1 MPKKLHLYQKGSII
15 YVYLKKVFMSKIS
28 FDLFKQSCEERGY
41 NERIYEDRN
50 VFVLYSNNG
59 IKCEIKKNH
68 YTIGWLA
75 KPEDVKVMRE
85 KFIEAGFSE
94 KFGKRAEKRKDE
106 KDFINV
112 HFDGDILESFW
123 ILVGVIESIET
134 IVRKVRGQA
143 IKPIAREVSERNIFE
158 KIAKTLK
165 FHIDIEHGFG
175 LDNPRASLESD
186 SIDHL
191 ITIGE
196 SVNRTKENTYREHI
210 VPCVMIYNQAIK
222 MIQENCTI
230 TEIAQML
237 KQNLAI
243 VLITNEEAE
252 LLDNELDMQTS
263 MPENWKF
270 GDSVFARLDAAQ
282 IRLK

>member
-1 MPKKLHLYQKGSII
+1 
-15 YVYLKKVFMSKIS
+15 MSKIS
-28 FDLFKQSCEERGY
+28 FSLFKESCNERGY
-41 NERIYEDRN
+41 TERIFEDRN

-75 KPEDVKVMRE
+75 RPEDVAEMRKQILEQGFTE
-85 KFIEAGFSE
+85 K
-94 KFGKRAEKRKDE
+94 KGKRSESRKDA
-106 KDFINV
+106 KDFINIE
-112 HFDGDILESFW
+112 FDGDVLENFW
-123 ILVGVIESIET
+123 IIVGTIEAITT

-143 IKPIAREVSERNIFE
+143 IKPIPREVSERNIFE
-158 KIAKTLK
+158 KIAKRFKYFLEAE
-165 FHIDIEHGFG
+165 DGFG
-175 LDNPRASLESD
+175 LENTRSLLEGD

-196 SVNRTKENTYREHI
+196 SVKRTKENTYREHI
-210 VPCVMIYNQAIK
+210 VPCIMIYNEAMTMTMEK
-222 MIQENCTI
+222 RSV
-230 TEIAQML
+230 TEVAQMI
-237 KQNLAI
+237 KNNLAI

-270 GDSVFARLDAAQ
+270 GDDVFARLVTAQ
-282 IRLK
+282 IQLK

>member
-1 MPKKLHLYQKGSII
+1 
-15 YVYLKKVFMSKIS
+15 MSQIS
-28 FDLFKQSCEERGY
+28 FDLFKQSCEDRGY
-41 NERIYEDRN
+41 TERIYHDRG
-50 VFVLYSNNG
+50 VLVLYSNNG

-75 KPEDVKVMRE
+75 RPEDVATMRQQ
-85 KFIEAGFSE
+85 FIDAGFSE
-94 KFGKRAEKRKDE
+94 KTGKRSEKRKDE
-106 KDFINV
+106 KDFINI
-112 HFDGDILESFW
+112 HFDGDVLESFW
-123 ILVGVIESIET
+123 ELVGIIESITT

-158 KIAKTLK
+158 KIAKRFK
-165 FHIDIEHGFG
+165 YFIDSEDGFG
-175 LDNPRASLESD
+175 LENTRALLEGD

-210 VPCVMIYNQAIK
+210 VPCILIYNQAVTMTMEK
-222 MIQENCTI
+222 RSV
-230 TEIAQML
+230 TEIAQMI
-237 KQNLAI
+237 KNNLAI

-263 MPENWKF
+263 MPEGWEF
-270 GDSVFARLDAAQ
+270 GHDVFARLNVAQ
-282 IRLK
+282 IKLK

>member
-1 MPKKLHLYQKGSII
+1 MTNINFS
-15 YVYLKKVFMSKIS
+15 VFK
-28 FDLFKQSCEERGY
+28 DSCNERGY
-41 NERIYEDRN
+41 TERIFEDRG
-50 VFVLYSNNG
+50 VLVLYSNNG

-75 KPEDVKVMRE
+75 RPEDVATMRQQ
-85 KFIEAGFSE
+85 FIDAGFVE
-94 KFGKRAEKRKDE
+94 KKGKRSEKRKDE
-106 KDFINV
+106 KDFLNI
-112 HFDGDILESFW
+112 HFDDDILESFW
-123 ILVGVIESIET
+123 GLVGIIESITT

-158 KIAKTLK
+158 KIAKRFK
-165 FHIDIEHGFG
+165 YFIDSEDGFG
-175 LDNPRASLESD
+175 LENTRALLEGD

-210 VPCVMIYNQAIK
+210 VPCILIYNQAVTMTMEK
-222 MIQENCTI
+222 RSI
-230 TEIAQML
+230 TEISQMI
-237 KQNLAI
+237 KTNLAI

-252 LLDNELDMQTS
+252 KLDNELDMQTS

-270 GDSVFARLDAAQ
+270 GDDVFARLTVAEIQ
-282 IRLK
+282 LK

>member
-1 MPKKLHLYQKGSII
+1 
-15 YVYLKKVFMSKIS
+15 MSAIP
-28 FDLFKQSCEERGY
+28 FNLFKNSCEERGY
-41 NERIYEDRN
+41 TERVYETPG
-50 VFVLYSNNG
+50 VCVLYSNNG
-59 IKCEIKKNH
+59 IKCEIKKKH
-68 YTIGWLA
+68 YTIGWDA
-75 KPEDVKVMRE
+75 KPEYVKVMRE
-85 KFIEAGFSE
+85 KFIDAGFTE
-94 KFGKRAEKRKDE
+94 NRGKRAEKRKDDR
-106 KDFINV
+106 DFMNIQ
-112 HFDGDILESFW
+112 FDGDVLENFW
-123 ILVGVIESIET
+123 VLLGIIESIET
-134 IVRKVRGQA
+134 IVKKVRGQA
-143 IKPIAREVSERNIFE
+143 IKPIPREVSERNIFE

-222 MIQENCTI
+222 MIQENRTI

-282 IRLK
+282 IQLK